1 MQKYSPYIV
10 KLKVEGRLQR
20 SVCNMNIFN
29 RKKSGRTF
37 SKILAWFSL
46 KICDQI
52 VLFIFIFKFSAADVY
67 ICEISVR
74 RKASVYYTKHKASLD
89 VNFPWT
95 LMFYFIMILVSL
107 SEHQVLIRCW
117 SFCICLLLH
126 VLLLLLAFIDFM

>member
-46 KICDQI
+46 KF
-52 VLFIFIFKFSAADVY
+52 V
-67 ICEISVR
+67 
-74 RKASVYYTKHKASLD
+74 T
-89 VNFPWT
+89 T
-95 LMFYFIMILVSL
+95 
-107 SEHQVLIRCW
+107 
-117 SFCICLLLH
+117 
-126 VLLLLLAFIDFM
+126 